1 MARTPQVT
9 RTIKTTIVTV
19 LCLDIVNGEPF
30 NERVTL
36 PRTYK
41 DEKAMLKEVEK
52 VINNDTQKAVHIVD
66 FTVEEKLYGMSEQ
79 KFIETADE
87 LPPRKE
93 YGKVCGEANEATE
106 ENN

>member
-30 NERVTL
+30 NEIVTL

-52 VINNDTQKAVHIVD
+52 VVNNDTQKAVHIVD
-66 FTVEEKLYGMSEQ
+66 FIVEEKLYGMSEQ
-79 KFIETADE
+79 KFIEIAE
-87 LPPRKE
+87 QLPPRKV
-93 YGKVCGEANEATE
+93 YGEATE

>member
-9 RTIKTTIVTV
+9 RTIKTTVVDV
-19 LCLDIVNGEPF
+19 LCLNIVDGEPF
-30 NERVTL
+30 NEQVTL

-52 VINNDTQKAVHIVD
+52 VINNDVQKAVHVVG

-79 KFIETADE
+79 KFIKTADE
-87 LPPRKE
+87 LPPRKV
-93 YGKVCGEANEATE
+93 YGEAEETTEA
-106 ENN
+106 NS

>member
-9 RTIKTTIVTV
+9 RTIKTTNVNV

-30 NERVTL
+30 NEQVTL
-36 PRTYK
+36 SRTYK

-52 VINNDTQKAVHIVD
+52 LINNDTQKAVHIVG

-87 LPPRKE
+87 LPPRKD
-93 YGKVCGEANEATE
+93 YGKVCDEATETTE

>member
-9 RTIKTTIVTV
+9 RTFKTTVVDV

-30 NERVTL
+30 NEQVTL

-52 VINNDTQKAVHIVD
+52 VINNDAQKVVHVVG

-79 KFIETADE
+79 KFIENADE
-87 LPPRKE
+87 LPPRKV
-93 YGKVCGEANEATE
+93 YGEAEETAE
-106 ENN
+106 ENA

>member
-1 MARTPQVT
+1 MARIPQVT
-9 RTIKTTIVTV
+9 RTIKTTIVDV
-19 LCLDIVNGEPF
+19 LCLNIVDGEPF
-30 NERVTL
+30 NEQITL

-52 VINNDTQKAVHIVD
+52 VINNDVQRAVHIVG

-87 LPPRKE
+87 LPSRKDC
-93 YGKVCGEANEATE
+93 GKAE
-106 ENN
+106 EETKTKS

>member
-9 RTIKTTIVTV
+9 RTIKTTVVDV

-30 NERVTL
+30 NEQVTL

-52 VINNDTQKAVHIVD
+52 VINNERQKAVHVVS

-87 LPPRKE
+87 LPPRKV
-93 YGKVCGEANEATE
+93 YDEAEIETKTNA
-106 ENN
+106 

>member
-66 FTVEEKLYGMSEQ
+66 FTVEEKLYGMTE
-79 KFIETADE
+79 KEFIETAHE
-87 LPPRKE
+87 LPPRKD
-93 YGKVCGEANEATE
+93 YGKDCGEANE

>member
-9 RTIKTTIVTV
+9 RTIKTTVVDV

-30 NERVTL
+30 NEQVTL

-52 VINNDTQKAVHIVD
+52 VINNDVQKAVHVVG

-87 LPPRKE
+87 LPPRKV
-93 YGKVCGEANEATE
+93 YGEAEETTEAIS
-106 ENN
+106 

>member
-30 NERVTL
+30 NKQVTL

-52 VINNDTQKAVHIVD
+52 VINTDNQKAVHIVN

-87 LPPRKE
+87 LPPRKVYSE
-93 YGKVCGEANEATE
+93 VTEKTE
-106 ENN
+106 ENS